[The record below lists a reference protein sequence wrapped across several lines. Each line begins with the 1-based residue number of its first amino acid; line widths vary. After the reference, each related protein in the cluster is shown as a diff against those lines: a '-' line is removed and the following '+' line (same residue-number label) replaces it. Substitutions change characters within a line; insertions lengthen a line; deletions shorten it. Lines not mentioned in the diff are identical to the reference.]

1 MKGGTTVFIAGCGD
15 VGKRVA
21 MLWLAR
27 GAVLAALVRS
37 AESAARLSRL
47 GIVPVRGDLGDPATL
62 RGIPSRG
69 AFLYYLAPPPEAGEA
84 DPMARAFL
92 AALPPGEEPAKAVY
106 MSTTAVYGD
115 NRGAWVT
122 EETPPAP
129 ATARGKR
136 RLDAERAF
144 FGWGRERGVPV
155 VVLRVSGIYGPGR
168 LPVEALR
175 RGAPVVREGEAP
187 WTNRIHADDLA
198 AVCVAAMERGK
209 DGRVYNVADGS
220 PGTITQY
227 YNAVA
232 GLLGLPLPPAV
243 SMGEARRLLGP
254 AMLSYLSES
263 RRLDARRMREEL
275 GVALR
280 FPDLDAGLPSC
291 IEREDG

>member
-1 MKGGTTVFIAGCGD
+1 VFIAGCGD
-15 VGKRVA
+15 VGARVA
-21 MLWLAR
+21 KLWAARAAAVAALAR
-27 GAVLAALVRS
+27 SGES
-37 AESAARLSRL
+37 AERLSRL
-47 GIVPVRGDLGDPATL
+47 GIAPVPGDLDDPASL

-69 AFLYYLAPPPEAGEA
+69 AFLYYFAPPPEGGET
-84 DPMARAFL
+84 DPRVRAFL
-92 AALPPGEEPAKAVY
+92 AALSRGEEPARAVY

-122 EETPPAP
+122 EETPAAP

-155 VVLRVSGIYGPGR
+155 VILRVSGIYGPGR
-168 LPVEALR
+168 LPVEAVR

-198 AVCVAAMERGK
+198 AVCVAAMERGR
-209 DGRVYNVADGS
+209 DRAVYNVADGS

-232 GLLGLPLPPAV
+232 DLLGLPRPPAV
-243 SMGEARRLLGP
+243 SMEEARRAMSPG
-254 AMLSYLSES
+254 MLSYLSES

-275 GVALR
+275 GVTLR
-280 FPDLDAGLPSC
+280 YPDLAAGLPSC
-291 IEREDG
+291 LGTEAG